1 MAIPNEFKKI
11 IVDMTKD
18 ILISF
23 PEQQVNLPA
32 DLNNLVFET
41 NPAQLAEDLTQVFT
55 FCKTVY
61 PPRFFEILYQ
71 NNEIFSPESAEA
83 LYFLPGLDF
92 KQLWNDEQI
101 SDKTRETLWKY
112 LQLVLFTIVSG
123 NSDDKAF
130 GDTAK
135 LFENVN
141 EEEFKSKLEETI
153 GQIQTLFTAGAAD
166 AADAAANPAA
176 AADAANAAKSTT
188 TINID
193 DLPDPHDIHKRV
205 SGMMNGKLGMLARE
219 IAEETA
225 AELNI
230 NAENATSINDVFKG
244 LFQNP
249 TKLMDIV
256 KNVGSKLDAKMK
268 SGDMKESDMLAEMGD
283 LMKNMKG
290 MPGLGDLSGL
300 LSSMG
305 GGGGMPGM
313 ADLLSSMGMN
323 PAKKVNPNAMQ
334 QNLDQR
340 LKGVKNRERM
350 LKKLEENKAKRLAAE
365 QQATLLLTQTP
376 APNKVENMVFSTGEK
391 VERSLREVNEGKKED
406 KKSRKE

>member
-1 MAIPNEFKKI
+1 MPIPRYSI
-11 IVDMTKD
+11 
-18 ILISF
+18 
-23 PEQQVNLPA
+23 
-32 DLNNLVFET
+32 
-41 NPAQLAEDLTQVFT
+41 
-55 FCKTVY
+55 
-61 PPRFFEILYQ
+61 
-71 NNEIFSPESAEA
+71 
-83 LYFLPGLDF
+83 
-92 KQLWNDEQI
+92 
-101 SDKTRETLWKY
+101 
-112 LQLVLFTIVSG
+112 LVLTTWATPS
-123 NSDDKAF
+123 
-130 GDTAK
+130 
-135 LFENVN
+135 
-141 EEEFKSKLEETI
+141 
-153 GQIQTLFTAGAAD
+153 
-166 AADAAANPAA
+166 
-176 AADAANAAKSTT
+176 ADAANAAKSTT